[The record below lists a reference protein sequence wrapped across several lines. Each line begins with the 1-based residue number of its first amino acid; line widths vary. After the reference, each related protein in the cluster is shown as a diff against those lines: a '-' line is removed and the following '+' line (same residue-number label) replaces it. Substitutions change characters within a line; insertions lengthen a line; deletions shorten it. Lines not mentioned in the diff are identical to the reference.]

1 MAQLASTLQA
11 HEARDNFYQILDE
24 VQNKHRH
31 FTITLRGKA
40 KAIIISIHEHE
51 SWLKALNIISTQ
63 KSVTDTKTSINK
75 EPPIN
80 INNYYFYPKKTKN
93 KL

>member
-1 MAQLASTLQA
+1 MAQLTSTLQA

-40 KAIIISIHEHE
+40 KAIIMSIYEHE
-51 SWLKALNIISTQ
+51 SWLKALNSISTE
-63 KSVTDTKTSINK
+63 KLVTDTQTSISK
-75 EPPIN
+75 KPPIN
-80 INNYYFYPKKTKN
+80 INNYYFSPKKTKN